1 MSARSRFLKRPGL
14 CGLFVMLL
22 AGTPAGE
29 AALTITTDHQTI
41 AFGVMQLGEEKRLA
55 QLGSYQ
61 NQITCSS
68 TNGQSWSL
76 KMHLLQPLSSGAETI
91 PLDQFTWQA
100 TSPNGHGVLASPNQF
115 TPFSLAP
122 QTVYISGADEASGDA
137 VTVQF
142 TYSLRVPDEQVSG
155 IYQTIIRFTLTELL

>member
-1 MSARSRFLKRPGL
+1 MRRPGL
-14 CGLFVMLL
+14 LWLFITLL

-29 AALTITTDHQTI
+29 AALTITTDHRTI

-68 TNGQSWSL
+68 TNGQSWYL

-91 PLDQFTWQA
+91 PLEQFTWRV
-100 TSPNGHGVLASPNQF
+100 TSPNGKGTLAAPNQF
-115 TPFSLAP
+115 APFSLTP
-122 QTVYISGADEASGDA
+122 QLVYISGANEASGDA
-137 VTVQF
+137 IVLQF
-142 TYSLRVPDEQVSG
+142 TYSLRIPDAQVSG
-155 IYQTIIRFTLTELL
+155 IYQTLIRFTLTELL